1 MKIYSNKKKWKWL
14 LFISAAI
21 AFIIIIF
28 YSNLLIKNIAIE
40 ERRRIS
46 LWADAI
52 TYKAALVNYTEKFFE
67 NIKKEEGKRATI
79 LAQALR
85 KVNEASWTEDIT
97 FYAEIIQSNSTIP
110 SIVVHQDGKIDCSVN
125 VDSSISS
132 MKYIWELGDKI
143 QEYDSIRIQYYRNQ
157 YILVFYKESQIY
169 TELRVVLDN
178 LIQSFFQEVVI
189 NSASVPVIITDET
202 EKNIIAY
209 GNIDSSKL
217 TNEKELHDAITKMKD
232 QNKPIKIELPNKGTC
247 YVFYEESSVLTQLRF
262 FPFLQFFIIFIFF
275 VVAYLLFSF
284 ARKSEQNQVWVGM
297 SKETAHQ
304 LGTPISSLMAW
315 NELL

>member
-1 MKIYSNKKKWKWL
+1 
-14 LFISAAI
+14 
-21 AFIIIIF
+21 
-28 YSNLLIKNIAIE
+28 
-40 ERRRIS
+40 
-46 LWADAI
+46 
-52 TYKAALVNYTEKFFE
+52 
-67 NIKKEEGKRATI
+67 
-79 LAQALR
+79 
-85 KVNEASWTEDIT
+85 
-97 FYAEIIQSNSTIP
+97 NSTIP

-217 TNEKELHDAITKMKD
+217 N
-232 QNKPIKIELPNKGTC
+232 
-247 YVFYEESSVLTQLRF
+247 
-262 FPFLQFFIIFIFF
+262 
-275 VVAYLLFSF
+275 
-284 ARKSEQNQVWVGM
+284 
-297 SKETAHQ
+297 
-304 LGTPISSLMAW
+304 
-315 NELL
+315 